1 VSDVDREAIRK
12 GKEDVERL
20 YGAWTAHNIRLDSDL
35 FTRAN
40 RLYGDEYKLRRVVQ
54 LIADIAGS
62 DFGSLRVLDL
72 GCLEGLY
79 SIELAKRGAD
89 VVGIEGRE
97 ANIAKA
103 RFAKK
108 ALGLD
113 NVDFAQDDVRNLRRE
128 TYGEF
133 DVILCLGL
141 LYHLDADDVFAL
153 LGRIGELSRRMAI
166 VDTHVALSGRESRS
180 HGGELYRGISFPEY
194 AEEDSLWAAIGN
206 RTSFWPTR
214 ASLVNALARAGFTS
228 VSDLLAPAQPLEQ
241 PDRVLLLAI
250 KGEPQVPVSTV
261 TQEMAQGVPERRRR
275 RFVLQQARWFPLA
288 KRLAMRFKR

>member
-1 VSDVDREAIRK
+1 MDRDAIQK
-12 GKEDVERL
+12 GKEDVERR
-20 YGAWTAHNIRLDSDL
+20 YGAWTAHNIHLGDGL
-35 FTRAN
+35 YTRAN
-40 RLYGDEYKLRRVVQ
+40 RVYGDEYKLRRVVQ
-54 LIADIAGS
+54 LVADTAGT

-79 SIELAKRGAD
+79 SIELAKRGAE

-103 RFAKK
+103 RFTNE

-113 NVDFAQDDVRNLRRE
+113 NVEFAQDDVRNLSRE
-128 TYGEF
+128 MYSDF

-153 LGRIGELSRRMAI
+153 LGQIGELSRRMAI
-166 VDTHVALSGRESRS
+166 IDTHVALSGRESRS
-180 HGGELYRGISFPEY
+180 HGGQVYRGISFPEH

-206 RTSFWPTR
+206 RESFWPTK
-214 ASLVNALARAGFTS
+214 ASLVNALSRAGFTS
-228 VSDLLAPAQPLEQ
+228 VSECVAPAQPLEQ

-250 KGEPQVPVSTV
+250 KGERQIPVSTV
-261 TQEMAQGVPERRRR
+261 RQEMEEAVPEDRRR

>member
-1 VSDVDREAIRK
+1 VDRDAIRK
-12 GKEDVERL
+12 GKEDVERR
-20 YGAWTAHNIRLDSDL
+20 YGAWTAHNIRLDGDL
-35 FTRAN
+35 YTRAN

-54 LIADIAGS
+54 LVADVAGT

-79 SIELAKRGAD
+79 SIELAKRGAE

-103 RFAKK
+103 RYARE

-113 NVDFAQDDVRNLRRE
+113 NVEFAQDDVRNLTRE

-141 LYHLDADDVFAL
+141 LYHLDADDVFTL
-153 LGRIGELSRRMAI
+153 LGRIGELSTQMAI
-166 VDTHVALSGRESRS
+166 VDTHIALSGREQRH
-180 HGGELYRGISFPEY
+180 HGGESYRGISFPEY
-194 AEEDSLWAAIGN
+194 SEEGSLWAAIGN

-214 ASLVNALARAGFTS
+214 ASLVNALSRAGFTS
-228 VSDLLAPAQPLEQ
+228 VSECLAPAQPLEQ
-241 PDRVLLLAI
+241 PDRVLLLAV
-250 KGEPQVPVSTV
+250 KGTPQPLVSTAS
-261 TQEMAQGVPERRRR
+261 QQMGDPVPERRRR

-288 KRLAMRFKR
+288 KRLAMRLRR

>member
-1 VSDVDREAIRK
+1 VDREEIRR
-12 GKEDVERL
+12 GKEDVERR
-20 YGAWTAHNIRLDSDL
+20 YGAWSAHNIRLDGDL

-40 RLYGDEYKLRRVVQ
+40 RIFGDEYKLRRVVQ
-54 LIADIAGS
+54 LIADVAGT

-79 SIELAKRGAD
+79 SIELAKRGAE

-103 RFAKK
+103 RFAKA
-108 ALGLD
+108 ALSLD
-113 NVDFAQDDVRNLRRE
+113 NVEFAQDDVRNLTSE

-141 LYHLDADDVFAL
+141 LYHLDAEDVFAL

-166 VDTHVALSGRESRS
+166 VDTHIALSGRESRS
-180 HGGELYRGISFPEY
+180 HGGDLYRGISFPEY

-206 RTSFWPTR
+206 RESFWPTR
-214 ASLVNALARAGFTS
+214 ASLVNALVRAGFTS
-228 VSDLLAPAQPLEQ
+228 VSDLVAPAQPLEQ
-241 PDRVLLLAI
+241 PDRVLLLAL
-250 KGEPQVPVSTV
+250 KGEPQVPVSTAS
-261 TQEMAQGVPERRRR
+261 QEMAEAVPERRRR
-275 RFVLQQARWFPLA
+275 RFVLQQTRWFPLA
-288 KRLAMRFKR
+288 KRLAMRLRR